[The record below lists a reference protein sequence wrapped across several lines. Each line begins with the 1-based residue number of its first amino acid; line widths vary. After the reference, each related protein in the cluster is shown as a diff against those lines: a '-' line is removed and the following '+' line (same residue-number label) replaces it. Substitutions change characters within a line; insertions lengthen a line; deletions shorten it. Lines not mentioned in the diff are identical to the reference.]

1 MAVVIL
7 GGLVSSTFVSLILVP
22 PLAARWLRPNT

>member
-7 GGLVSSTFVSLILVP
+7 
-22 PLAARWLRPNT
+22 

>member
-7 GGLVSSTFVSLILVP
+7 G
-22 PLAARWLRPNT
+22 

>member
-7 GGLVSSTFVSLILVP
+7 GGLITSTAMNLLLVP
-22 PLAARWLRPNT
+22 VLYLRFGGSVR

>member
-7 GGLVSSTFVSLILVP
+7 NVSQSYY
-22 PLAARWLRPNT
+22 